1 MGDYGDAFRQL
12 TPDLSTPLTARSHF
26 VGDET

>member
-1 MGDYGDAFRQL
+1 MGAYGDPFRQI

-26 VGDET
+26 VGDES